1 MNSKPEPPNMQ
12 EISEELDMDNTL
24 SIDEFFKELEAK
36 EKDLDISSD
45 LVIEVDE
52 SDEAAEQDISDYLQL
67 DVSVAPNKPEPIV
80 ASIDASAPPHLPDNS
95 RLESEIVNLQNQIIR
110 LENERTELFELAR
123 RRQTDFEN
131 YKNRTER
138 ERGETF
144 RTQLGNLATQML
156 PVVDNLNR
164 AMDSSEYVAEDCT
177 QDFKQFFE
185 GIFLV
190 SQQLNEILA
199 EMGVQ
204 PIVAVGEKF
213 DPHFHEAV
221 ATEVTDEMPSQTVTA
236 ELLRGYRI
244 GDKVIRPSMV
254 KVSVTTATGSLPPMS
269 SLDFK
274 DSSETE

>member
-1 MNSKPEPPNMQ
+1 MNSKPESQNTKETLE
-12 EISEELDMDNTL
+12 EIEADNTL

-45 LVIEVDE
+45 LIIEVDE
-52 SDEAAEQDISDYLQL
+52 SDVDTQDISDYLQL
-67 DVSVAPNKPEPIV
+67 DVSVAPNKAEPAV
-80 ASIDASAPPHLPDNS
+80 TSIEESPAAQMPDNF
-95 RLESEIVNLQNQIIR
+95 RMQTEITNLQSQIAR
-110 LENERTELFELAR
+110 MKAERVELFEIAR
-123 RRQTDFEN
+123 RRQNDFEN

-144 RTQLGNLATQML
+144 RNQLSNLATQML

-164 AMDSSEYVAEDCT
+164 AMDSSDYVADECT

-185 GIFLV
+185 GIVLV

-204 PIVAVGEKF
+204 PIVAVGESF

-221 ATEVTDEMPSQTVTA
+221 ATEASEKVPAHIITA

-254 KVSVTTATGSLPPMS
+254 KVSVSTTTGSLPS
-269 SLDFK
+269 FVSLPK
-274 DSSETE
+274 PDSSKAE

>member
-1 MNSKPEPPNMQ
+1 MNSNPESQ
-12 EISEELDMDNTL
+12 RTEDVSEETDNTL
-24 SIDEFFKELEAK
+24 SIDEFFKQLEAK

-52 SDEAAEQDISDYLQL
+52 SDAEDQDLSDYLQL
-67 DVSVAPNKPEPIV
+67 DVSVAPNKPAAVTAFEP
-80 ASIDASAPPHLPDNS
+80 ASASPTPIDNT
-95 RLESEIVNLQNQIIR
+95 RLQAEIANLQDQIAR
-110 LENERTELFELAR
+110 METERTEMFEISR
-123 RRQTDFEN
+123 RRQNDFEN
-131 YKNRTER
+131 YKSRTER

-144 RTQLGNLATQML
+144 RNQLSNLATQML

-164 AMDSSEYVAEDCT
+164 ALDSSGNIAEECSN
-177 QDFKQFFE
+177 DFKQFFE
-185 GIFLV
+185 GIVLV

-204 PIVAVGEKF
+204 PINSVGEPF

-221 ATEVTDEMPSQTVTA
+221 ATEATDKFPSQTVTA

-254 KVSVTTATGSLPPMS
+254 KVSVSTSTGSLSQMAPLAEKNS
-269 SLDFK
+269 SG
-274 DSSETE
+274 SE